1 MALTQ
6 DACDKFAKDLK
17 PTGVLIYDP
26 MLVKTLP
33 EGLPRAYPV
42 EATHIAEGMGR
53 KIAANMVA
61 LGAVASLAGIV
72 TKGSMEAAVV
82 ARAPKGTE
90 EGNREAFL
98 AGYAVTEQMRSP
110 AL

>member
-1 MALTQ
+1 L
-6 DACDKFAKDLK
+6 F
-17 PTGVLIYDP
+17 
-26 MLVKTLP
+26 VKKLP

-61 LGAVASLAGIV
+61 LGAVAALAGV
-72 TKGSMEAAVV
+72 VSKNSMEAAVMG
-82 ARAPKGTE
+82 RAPKGTE

-98 AGYAVTEQMRSP
+98 AGYAATEQMRSP